1 MAYVNTY
8 RIFIPWSV
16 YVQYNL
22 SNICDL
28 GVGSGGQGAIYLW
41 VTSLVFKKVAGWV
54 TAFW

>member
-28 GVGSGGQGAIYLW
+28 GVGGGGKGAIYL
-41 VTSLVFKKVAGWV
+41 
-54 TAFW
+54 